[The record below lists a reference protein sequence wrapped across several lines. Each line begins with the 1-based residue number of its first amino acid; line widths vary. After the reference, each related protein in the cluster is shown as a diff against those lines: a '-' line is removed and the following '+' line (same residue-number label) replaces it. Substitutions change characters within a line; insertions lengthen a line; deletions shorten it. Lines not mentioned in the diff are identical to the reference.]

1 MSPNRPKSR
10 ISGQTVRN
18 ILQCIKARDAEL
30 EGVKVTPHV
39 FRRTVGTDM
48 INKGAPAEIVKEAL
62 GHVKIDTT
70 LKCYA
75 AISRETVQQ
84 AHARFVG

>member
-1 MSPNRPKSR
+1 MEW
-10 ISGQTVRN
+10 SGTIRQEKRN
-18 ILQCIKARDAEL
+18 IFFVPYLTR
-30 EGVKVTPHV
+30 PHV